1 MVSKPSH
8 HEIAVRNSL
17 RSKCVPGSPE
27 ERTVTQEVAKEA
39 EAERRRALFA
49 GEDKSYKLL
58 KDKLSSLW
66 ERDHCEGGDSMADSG
81 EMASEEETKLLKR
94 LTALSWKINCFILC
108 WGLLPLLTPCCLC
121 TPCCF
126 LDICGTLY

>member
-1 MVSKPSH
+1 M
-8 HEIAVRNSL
+8 
-17 RSKCVPGSPE
+17 
-27 ERTVTQEVAKEA
+27 AKEA

-66 ERDHCEGGDSMADSG
+66 ERDLCEGGDSMADSG

-94 LTALSWKINCFILC
+94 LTAFKLENQLFHSLLGASSIANSLLSLHPM
-108 WGLLPLLTPCCLC
+108 LLPRYLWYPVLAWAYTWIQVNSRLPLS
-121 TPCCF
+121 
-126 LDICGTLY
+126 GG

>member
-8 HEIAVRNSL
+8 NEIAVQNSL
-17 RSKCVPGSPE
+17 GSKCVPGSPE
-27 ERTVTQEVAKEA
+27 GRTETQEVAKEA

-49 GEDKSYKLL
+49 EEGKSYKLL

-66 ERDHCEGGDSMADSG
+66 ERHLCEEGVSMADSG

-94 LTALSWKINCFILC
+94 LTAWIR
-108 WGLLPLLTPCCLC
+108 
-121 TPCCF
+121 
-126 LDICGTLY
+126 

>member
-8 HEIAVRNSL
+8 HEIVVRNSL
-17 RSKCVPGSPE
+17 GSKCVPGSPE
-27 ERTVTQEVAKEA
+27 GRTETQEVAEVA

-66 ERDHCEGGDSMADSG
+66 ERDLAR
-81 EMASEEETKLLKR
+81 EETR
-94 LTALSWKINCFILC
+94 WQILER
-108 WGLLPLLTPCCLC
+108 WHMKKN
-121 TPCCF
+121 
-126 LDICGTLY
+126 

>member
-8 HEIAVRNSL
+8 HEIAVRNLLGSQ
-17 RSKCVPGSPE
+17 CVPSSPE
-27 ERTVTQEVAKEA
+27 GRTETQEVAKEA

-49 GEDKSYKLL
+49 GEDML

-66 ERDHCEGGDSMADSG
+66 ERDLCEGGDSMADSG

-94 LTALSWKINCFILC
+94 LTAFIR
-108 WGLLPLLTPCCLC
+108 
-121 TPCCF
+121 
-126 LDICGTLY
+126 

>member
-17 RSKCVPGSPE
+17 GSKCVPGSPE
-27 ERTVTQEVAKEA
+27 GRTETQEVAKEA

-66 ERDHCEGGDSMADSG
+66 ERVLCEGGDSMADSG
-81 EMASEEETKLLKR
+81 KMASEEETKLLKR
-94 LTALSWKINCFILC
+94 LTAFIR
-108 WGLLPLLTPCCLC
+108 
-121 TPCCF
+121 
-126 LDICGTLY
+126 

>member
-8 HEIAVRNSL
+8 HEIAVWNL
-17 RSKCVPGSPE
+17 LGSKCVPGSPE
-27 ERTVTQEVAKEA
+27 GRNETQEVAKEA

-66 ERDHCEGGDSMADSG
+66 ERDLCEGGDSMASG

-94 LTALSWKINCFILC
+94 LTAFIR
-108 WGLLPLLTPCCLC
+108 
-121 TPCCF
+121 
-126 LDICGTLY
+126 

>member
-8 HEIAVRNSL
+8 HEIAVQNL
-17 RSKCVPGSPE
+17 LGSKCVPGSPE
-27 ERTVTQEVAKEA
+27 GRTETQEVAKEA

-66 ERDHCEGGDSMADSG
+66 ERDFCEGGDSMADSE

-94 LTALSWKINCFILC
+94 LIR
-108 WGLLPLLTPCCLC
+108 
-121 TPCCF
+121 
-126 LDICGTLY
+126 